1 MQSLRSWFC
10 NESTLIGGLWDAGW
24 AVAAL
29 LVLQRSSYVQHGIW
43 EALQRDPDHLFGS
56 SRCAPGSVTFGLR
69 ATRNLGGTATEP
81 DHLIGSSRYAPGSA
95 TFGVR
100 RRDRIGLTLLFDG
113 ETDSFRE

>member
-1 MQSLRSWFC
+1 MQSRSFW
-10 NESTLIGGLWDAGW
+10 LA

-43 EALQRDPDHLFGS
+43 EALQRDPDHLIGS
-56 SRCAPGSVTFGLR
+56 SRCAPGSATFELR